1 MPPIQVLALN
11 WNILSQVNQFKMAFT
26 KKHIVQKE
34 EQEWED
40 PLHPNQPSDERD
52 REQIER
58 QYKEAKRRKEN
69 LTETDHIDKEKKN

>member
-1 MPPIQVLALN
+1 MALN

>member
-1 MPPIQVLALN
+1 
-11 WNILSQVNQFKMAFT
+11 MAFT